1 MTTTTLPKFCE
12 VIHGVLP
19 PVVCE
24 GLVDHFEQSDQ
35 QERLDENGYPTFTQL
50 IINQHLPDLV
60 QPLVRYV
67 VGAVDKYRQCNK
79 VQTNY
84 LPDVKA
90 LEELR
95 IKRYNS
101 DSEDRFDAHVDVT
114 NCETMKRYL
123 ALLFYLNDDFTG
135 GETSFIGYD
144 SVKPKQGSVLVFPP
158 TWQYPHAGL
167 PVQTGTKYIMSTY
180 LHFI

>member
-1 MTTTTLPKFCE
+1 MTKLPKFCE

-19 PVVCE
+19 RAVCE
-24 GLVDHFEQSDQ
+24 GLIDQFEESKN
-35 QERLDENGYPTFTQL
+35 QERLDNNGTPTFTQL
-50 IINQHLPDLV
+50 VINQHMPDLV

-67 VGAVDKYRQCNK
+67 IGAVDAYRQCNK
-79 VQTNY
+79 LQTKY
-84 LPDVKA
+84 LPNVKA

-95 IKRYNS
+95 IKRYNG
-101 DSEDRFDAHVDVT
+101 DTEDRFDAHVDVT
-114 NCETMKRYL
+114 DAETMKRYL

-144 SVKPKQGSVLVFPP
+144 AVKPKRGSVLVFPP

-167 PVQTGTKYIMSTY
+167 PVQAGTKYIMSTY
-180 LHFI
+180 LHFV